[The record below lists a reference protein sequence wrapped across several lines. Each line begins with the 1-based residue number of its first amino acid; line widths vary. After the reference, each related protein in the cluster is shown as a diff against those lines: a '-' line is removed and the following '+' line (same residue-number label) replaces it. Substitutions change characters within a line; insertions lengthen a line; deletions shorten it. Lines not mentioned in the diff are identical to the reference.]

1 MMTEEYFI
9 RRSDVEKL
17 IEKRI
22 TLLEENVAPGRGY
35 QTALINLAALKM
47 ELINLYSIKVKF
59 KGGK

>member
-1 MMTEEYFI
+1 MSEEYFI

-22 TLLEENVAPGRGY
+22 ALLKENVAPGRGY
-35 QTALINLAALKM
+35 QTARINLAALKM
-47 ELINLYSIKVKF
+47 ELINLDSIKVKL